1 MRRFV
6 MSHRRS
12 DGRRGERGQ
21 VLVIFSLGLVAIVA
35 MVGLVLDG
43 GDTFVRKRDQQ
54 NVADHA
60 AMAAGYAYAMSGG
73 SSATAASA
81 AWSTAAANGYTN
93 LANGVSI
100 SVSLDAAGSS
110 ARHIT
115 VTITKPHANNF
126 AGVVGLSSWN
136 VTTTATVEAGW
147 ANGVVG
153 AMPIIFNLSA
163 FQTHGI
169 GPDNAFTYSEPP
181 SGSEDIPKTPDTFN
195 WTMYCDNCNADSNT
209 VDTLI
214 VAGGVNTVVDLSYLI
229 TPLNAGSHATLYS
242 DLATYAVGTD
252 FPVPLVDS
260 NGLMVGFVMFHLT
273 GSVGGSTKTISG
285 YFTGE
290 VNPSAMTITSDA
302 PPGVGTY
309 IVKLTN

>member
-1 MRRFV
+1 MVTSRPACRR
-6 MSHRRS
+6 R
-12 DGRRGERGQ
+12 ERGQ
-21 VLVIFSLGLVAIVA
+21 VLVIFALGLVAIVA

-60 AMAAGYAYAMSGG
+60 AMAAGYAYAMSNG
-73 SSATAASA
+73 SSSAAATAA
-81 AWSTAAANGYTN
+81 WNTASSNGYTN
-93 LANGVSI
+93 LSNGVSI
-100 SVSLDAAGSS
+100 SVSLDAAGTG

-115 VTITKPHANNF
+115 VTITKPHRNNF
-126 AGVVGLSSWN
+126 AGVVGLSSWP

-163 FQTHGI
+163 FQSHGV

-181 SGSEDIPKTPDTFN
+181 PGSEDVPQTPDTFN
-195 WTMYCDNCNADSNT
+195 WTMYCNNCNADSST
-209 VDTLI
+209 VDSLI
-214 VAGGVNTVVDLSYLI
+214 TVGGVDTVVDLSFLI

-252 FPVPLVDS
+252 FPVPLVDN

-285 YFTGE
+285 YFTAD
-290 VNPSAMTITSDA
+290 VNPSAMTITSNA

>member
-1 MRRFV
+1 MVTSRPG
-6 MSHRRS
+6 
-12 DGRRGERGQ
+12 GRRRERGQ
-21 VLVIFSLGLVAIVA
+21 VLVIFALGLVAIVA

-54 NVADHA
+54 NVADQA
-60 AMAAGYAYAMSGG
+60 AMAAGYSYMMNNY
-73 SSATAASA
+73 SAASASSA

-100 SVSLDAAGSS
+100 SVTLDAAGSVP
-110 ARHIT
+110 RHIT
-115 VTITKPHANNF
+115 VTITKPHRNNF
-126 AGVVGLSSWN
+126 AGVVGLSSWP

-163 FQTHGI
+163 FQSHGV

-181 SGSEDIPKTPDTFN
+181 SGSQDVPQTPDTFN
-195 WTMYCDNCNADSNT
+195 WTMYCNNCNADSNT
-209 VDTLI
+209 VDSLI
-214 VAGGVNTVVDLSYLI
+214 VAGGVETVVDLSYLI

-285 YFTGE
+285 YFTAE
-290 VNPSAMTITSDA
+290 VNPSAMTITNA
-302 PPGVGTY
+302 PVGIGTP

>member
-1 MRRFV
+1 MLQSRPDRR
-6 MSHRRS
+6 RRE
-12 DGRRGERGQ
+12 GGQ
-21 VLVIFSLGLVAIVA
+21 VLVIFALGLIAIVA

-43 GDTFVRKRDQQ
+43 GDTFVRRRDQQ

-60 AMAAGYAYAMSGG
+60 AMAAGYAYAMSNG
-73 SSATAASA
+73 S
-81 AWSTAAANGYTN
+81 STAAANAAWSTSASNGYTN
-93 LANGVSI
+93 LSNGVTV
-100 SVSLDAAGSS
+100 SVSLDAVSTGP
-110 ARHIT
+110 RHIT
-115 VTITKPHANNF
+115 VTITKPHQNNF
-126 AGVVGLSSWN
+126 AGVVGLSSWP

-163 FQTHGI
+163 FQSHGL
-169 GPDNAFTYSEPP
+169 GPDHAFTYNEPP
-181 SGSEDIPKTPDTFN
+181 PGSQDVPQTPDTFN
-195 WTMYCDNCNADSNT
+195 WTMYCDNCNADSST
-209 VDTLI
+209 VDSLI
-214 VAGGVNTVVDLSYLI
+214 VDGGVETVVDLSFKI

-285 YFTGE
+285 YFTDE
-290 VNPSAMTITSDA
+290 VNPSAMTITSTPSPA
-302 PPGVGTY
+302 TGTY